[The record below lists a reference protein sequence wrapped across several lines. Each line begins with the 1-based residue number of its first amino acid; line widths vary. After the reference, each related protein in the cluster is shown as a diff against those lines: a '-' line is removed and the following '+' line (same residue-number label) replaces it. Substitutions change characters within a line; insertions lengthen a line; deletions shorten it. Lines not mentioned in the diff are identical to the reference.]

1 MKKINLHIVLIIAW
15 LLLINLSALT
25 ILFPFYKQLY
35 LREILTVLIFI
46 VGLLFGQKSTIRD
59 PVYIAVLLLI
69 VIDTFALSM
78 FSETL
83 DVAFRF
89 KLFLKLIVPLV
100 LLLLVPKYIYKESDL
115 NKIFLFVIFSNLL
128 LTLTGPLQAVTGEIA
143 QLYPSEGWSLTNA
156 RGGVRRFC
164 SILGDPN
171 IGGIIGGL
179 SPIFISTI
187 SRKFWKTKIML
198 FFIGLIVLFMAQ
210 SFTGFISYMLSLFVT
225 VKRKKTFI
233 IVLCVFLIFSVII
246 IQTSSEYSEF
256 VDGSKVFAAIKLYT
270 RANNYEDESDSFIDA
285 PGILPHSNRMLKD
298 LDFRLFSYLNTND
311 TFEKI
316 LFGTAYNKVF
326 AGTDYNPSGIK
337 PHNGYKELYLTGGVI
352 RLFLYLTLFVITAIK
367 AKRIKS
373 NRKYLPDKTNNI
385 SMCAIKTYA
394 ILLLIMLTF
403 PIGTYPGVGQIFWVS
418 ICVINIVYDRFQKNR
433 PENGG
438 AKWKT
443 VKI

>member
-233 IVLCVFLIFSVII
+233 MILCVFLIFSVAI
-246 IQTSSEYSEF
+246 IQTSSKYSEF
-256 VDGSKVFAAIKLYT
+256 VDSKAFAAIQLYT
-270 RANNYEDESDSFIDA
+270 RDNSFENASDPLIDA
-285 PGILPHSNRMLKD
+285 PGILPHRNRMLKD
-298 LDFRLFSYLNTND
+298 LDFRLFAYLNTND

-326 AGTDYNPSGIK
+326 VGTDHNPSGIK
-337 PHNGYKELYLTGGVI
+337 CHNSYKEMYLTGGLI
-352 RLFLYLTLFVITAIK
+352 RLLLYLTLFAITAIK
-367 AKRIKS
+367 AKKIKANIRHLPESTKRIA
-373 NRKYLPDKTNNI
+373 
-385 SMCAIKTYA
+385 MCAIKTYS

-403 PIGTYPGVGQIFWVS
+403 PIYTYPGVGQIFWVS
-418 ICVINIVYDRFQKNR
+418 ICVINIIYDRFQNNR
-433 PENGG
+433 SENG
-438 AKWKT
+438 AVKWKN
-443 VKI
+443 VKT